1 MKIILNSHRKQID
14 NYTMKKPILSL
25 LTFFIVSSLCITSC
39 QTPYEIT
46 QDEVTRV
53 VTTLASDDMGGRMIF
68 TPGIEKASQFIQGEF
83 EKAGLEYLE
92 GMTSYDQQFDIYSIA
107 PESLSASL
115 NGKAVDVAD
124 LIAISN
130 SEGFDWTDVADL
142 TVTTIGADDNFQSA
156 YNEIRRGT
164 GKNLVL
170 VNSAHKDLFARY
182 KGFSSRGSRVVE
194 LDPDN
199 ATVMVISDLKT
210 VTSIDIEVQNAVTA
224 QSLSNVTGKISGNRA
239 NEIVLF
245 GAHYDHLGVR
255 EGMEGD
261 NLFNGANDDAS
272 GTTAVIELAKY
283 FAASGKK
290 PERTIVFVAFTAE
303 ESGGYGSRH
312 FSEQLNPDEIV
323 AMFNIEMIGKGAKEG
338 PNTAWITG
346 FEKSSFGKL
355 LQDAVEGTEYT
366 FYPDPYPTQNLFY
379 RSDNATLAR
388 LGVPAHSISTTQI
401 DIDQDYHKATDEV
414 STLDMAH
421 MTNTIKAIAKAAE
434 GMISGAQTPTRVD
447 PSGLR

>member
-1 MKIILNSHRKQID
+1 
-14 NYTMKKPILSL
+14 MKKPILSL
-25 LTFFIVSSLCITSC
+25 LTFFAASSLSITSC
-39 QTPYEIT
+39 QTPPEVN
-46 QDEVTRV
+46 QEDVTRII
-53 VTTLASDDMGGRMIF
+53 TTLASDEMEGRMIF
-68 TPGIEKASQFIQGEF
+68 TPGIEKASQFIQEEF
-83 EKAGLEYLE
+83 KKAGLEYLE
-92 GMTSYDQQFDIYSIA
+92 GMDSYNQQFNIYSITPGNA
-107 PESLSASL
+107 IISVDGKVVEPQNFLTMSSAESLEWPELEGVTVHTVAAS
-115 NGKAVDVAD
+115 
-124 LIAISN
+124 
-130 SEGFDWTDVADL
+130 
-142 TVTTIGADDNFQSA
+142 DNFQSK
-156 YNEIRRGT
+156 YGEISRMS

-170 VNSAHKDLFARY
+170 VDPAHKDFF
-182 KGFSSRGSRVVE
+182 GRVKNFTLRANRATEVNNN
-194 LDPDN
+194 D
-199 ATVMVISDLKT
+199 ATVMVLTNNTAIKSLNVKIENT
-210 VTSIDIEVQNAVTA
+210 VKA
-224 QSLSNVTGKISGNRA
+224 QSLSNVTGKITGNRE

-245 GAHYDHLGVR
+245 GAHYDHLGIR

-272 GTTAVIELAKY
+272 GTTAVITLAKY
-283 FAASGKK
+283 FAAMGKK

-303 ESGGYGSRH
+303 ESGGYGSKH

-401 DIDQDYHKATDEV
+401 DIDQDYHKASDEV
-414 STLDMAH
+414 STLDMGH

-447 PSGLR
+447 PTGLR

>member
-1 MKIILNSHRKQID
+1 MKIILNSHHKQID
-14 NYTMKKPILSL
+14 YYTMKKPILSL
-25 LTFFIVSSLCITSC
+25 ITFFIASSLSITSC

-68 TPGIEKASQFIQGEF
+68 TPGIEKASQFIQEEF
-83 EKAGLEYLE
+83 KKAGLEYLE

-107 PESLSASL
+107 PESMSASL
-115 NGKAVDVAD
+115 NGKAVDAAD
-124 LIAISN
+124 MMAMSN
-130 SEGFDWTDVADL
+130 SEGFDWTNVADL
-142 TVTTIGADDNFQSA
+142 NVRTIGADDNFQTA

-170 VNSAHKDLFARY
+170 VNSAHKDLFERY
-182 KGFSSRGSRVVE
+182 KGFSSRGSRVVA

-199 ATVMVISDLKT
+199 ATVMVISNLT
-210 VTSIDIEVQNAVTA
+210 AVTSVDIEVQNAVTA

-245 GAHYDHLGVR
+245 GAHYDHIGVR

-401 DIDQDYHKATDEV
+401 DIDEDYHKATDEV

>member
-1 MKIILNSHRKQID
+1 
-14 NYTMKKPILSL
+14 MKKSL
-25 LTFFIVSSLCITSC
+25 ISMLGVLLIPLFTFTSC
-39 QTPYEIT
+39 QQPPEINLE
-46 QDEVTRV
+46 DVTRV
-53 VTTLASDDMGGRMIF
+53 ITTLASDEMEGRMIF
-68 TPGIEKASQFIQGEF
+68 TPGIEKASQFIQEEF
-83 EKAGLEYLE
+83 KAAGLEYLD
-92 GMTSYDQQFDIYSIA
+92 GMNSYNQQFNIYSIA
-107 PESLSASL
+107 PGNVIISIDGKVVDAQNFLTISKAESLEWPSL
-115 NGKAVDVAD
+115 
-124 LIAISN
+124 
-130 SEGFDWTDVADL
+130 EGVNVL
-142 TVTTIGADDNFQSA
+142 TVTASDNFQTK
-156 YNEIRRGT
+156 YGEISRMP

-170 VNSAHKDLFARY
+170 VDPAHKEFFGRV
-182 KGFSSRGSRVVE
+182 KGFTLRASRATEVNNE
-194 LDPDN
+194 D
-199 ATVMVISDLKT
+199 ATVMVL
-210 VTSIDIEVQNAVTA
+210 TSQTAMKNLSVKIDNNVTA

-245 GAHYDHLGVR
+245 GAHYDHLGIR

-272 GTTAVIELAKY
+272 GTTAVIALAKY
-283 FAASGKK
+283 FAAMNKK

-303 ESGGYGSRH
+303 ESGGYGSKH
-312 FSEQLNPDEIV
+312 FSEQMNPDEIV

-355 LQDAVEGTEYT
+355 LQEAVEGTEFT

-401 DIDQDYHKATDEV
+401 DIDEDYHKASDEV
-414 STLDMAH
+414 STLDMEH